1 MFLIREMEN
10 EMNADVSKLL
20 KGQLDSVEI
29 AVEEITALSSKV
41 DELAR
46 ELNDHGKLS
55 IKQLSQFQSATG
67 DTQKVL
73 SGLLNNAEKFDD
85 FIAVGSSVSSDI
97 QNGVQSLSSA
107 IAETTNSL
115 NTVLERFGRE
125 VNSSLDY
132 VRQTSSELQ
141 SNFAVSV
148 GQLQGSLADSKR
160 QLIES
165 LEVLTVSVTETSS
178 KTSTELSAAS
188 QELLSVAEQ
197 VRGKLLEV
205 PSSVET
211 RILERLEPSLDQF
224 SSSISVG
231 ANAVTNA
238 TDSVVAQVSKV
249 AQRSS
254 EEIAILI
261 EKHQTIIQQH
271 NVVSSDLQSF
281 LSNAD
286 DFVRMSKAL
295 EQNRAL
301 LVEIEK
307 GLSARTAPI
316 FDRLDYAL
324 CGAVLGWIVGYFAFG
339 FSTAEVLT
347 TLLGPVLLAL
357 YSQPIVKKIV
367 RAFRGSSTGQWTPP
381 VPPSS

>member
-73 SGLLNNAEKFDD
+73 NGLLKNGEKFDD

>member
-10 EMNADVSKLL
+10 EMNTDVSKLL

-46 ELNDHGKLS
+46 ELNEHGKLS

-367 RAFRGSSTGQWTPP
+367 RAFRGSSTGPWTPP

>member
-1 MFLIREMEN
+1 
-10 EMNADVSKLL
+10 MNADVSKLL

-46 ELNDHGKLS
+46 ELNEHGKLS
-55 IKQLSQFQSATG
+55 IKQLRQFQSATG

-97 QNGVQSLSSA
+97 QNGVQSLGSA
-107 IAETTNSL
+107 VAETTNSL
-115 NTVLERFGRE
+115 NAVLERFGRE

-165 LEVLTVSVTETSS
+165 LEVLTASVTETSS

-205 PSSVET
+205 PGSVET
-211 RILERLEPSLDQF
+211 RILERLGPSLDQF

-367 RAFRGSSTGQWTPP
+367 RAFRGSSTGPWTPP

>member
-1 MFLIREMEN
+1 
-10 EMNADVSKLL
+10 MNTDVSKLL

-46 ELNDHGKLS
+46 ELNEHGKLS

>member
-10 EMNADVSKLL
+10 EMNTDVSKLL

>member
-1 MFLIREMEN
+1 
-10 EMNADVSKLL
+10 MNADVSKLL

-55 IKQLSQFQSATG
+55 IKQLSQFQSATD

>member
-1 MFLIREMEN
+1 MEN
-10 EMNADVSKLL
+10 EMNTDVSKLL

-46 ELNDHGKLS
+46 ELNEHGKLS
-55 IKQLSQFQSATG
+55 IEQLSLFRSATA
-67 DTQKVL
+67 DTHRVL
-73 SGLLNNAEKFDD
+73 EGLLLNSGKFDE
-85 FIAVGSSVSSDI
+85 FIAVGSSVSDEI
-97 QNGVQSLSSA
+97 RMGVQNLDSTVV
-107 IAETTNSL
+107 ETTKLLNS
-115 NTVLERFGRE
+115 VLDRFDKE
-125 VNSSLDY
+125 VNTSLDY

-148 GQLQGSLADSKR
+148 GQLQGTLADSKR
-160 QLIES
+160 QMVES
-165 LEVLTVSVTETSS
+165 LESLTLMVNESS
-178 KTSTELSAAS
+178 SRARAELEVAS
-188 QELLSVAEQ
+188 RGLLDATDQ
-197 VRGKLLEV
+197 VRSRLEAL
-205 PSSVET
+205 PSSVEAQ
-211 RILERLEPSLDQF
+211 ILERVEPGIASFTSSLTLG
-224 SSSISVG
+224 SS
-231 ANAVTNA
+231 AVTSA
-238 TDSVVAQVSKV
+238 TNSVTEQVAQVAKK
-249 AQRSS
+249 SS
-254 EEIAILI
+254 DEIS
-261 EKHQTIIQQH
+261 TIIAQH
-271 NVVSSDLQSF
+271 NAIIHRHEQVAGDLKGF
-281 LSNAD
+281 LDHAD
-286 DFVRMSKAL
+286 EFIRMSKAL

-367 RAFRGSSTGQWTPP
+367 RAFRGSGTGPWTPP

>member
-1 MFLIREMEN
+1 
-10 EMNADVSKLL
+10 MNTDVSKLL

>member
-1 MFLIREMEN
+1 
-10 EMNADVSKLL
+10 
-20 KGQLDSVEI
+20 
-29 AVEEITALSSKV
+29 
-41 DELAR
+41 
-46 ELNDHGKLS
+46 
-55 IKQLSQFQSATG
+55 
-67 DTQKVL
+67 
-73 SGLLNNAEKFDD
+73 
-85 FIAVGSSVSSDI
+85 VSSDI

-115 NTVLERFGRE
+115 NAVLERFGRE

>member
-1 MFLIREMEN
+1 
-10 EMNADVSKLL
+10 MNADVSKLL

-85 FIAVGSSVSSDI
+85 FISVGSSVSSDI

-107 IAETTNSL
+107 VAETTNSL
-115 NTVLERFGRE
+115 NAVLERFGRE

-165 LEVLTVSVTETSS
+165 LEVLTASVTETSS

-211 RILERLEPSLDQF
+211 RILEQLEPSLDQF

>member
-231 ANAVTNA
+231 VNAVTNA

>member
-20 KGQLDSVEI
+20 KSQLDSVEI

-115 NTVLERFGRE
+115 NAVLERFGRE

>member
-1 MFLIREMEN
+1 
-10 EMNADVSKLL
+10 MNADVSKLL

-231 ANAVTNA
+231 VNAVTNA

>member
-1 MFLIREMEN
+1 
-10 EMNADVSKLL
+10 MNADVSKLL

-115 NTVLERFGRE
+115 NAVLERFGRE

-381 VPPSS
+381 IPPSS